1 MADGARNTARTDL
14 AVSTTGVAGPDGGT
28 EKKPVGLVYIACA
41 TDGGTQVEEHRFGD
55 LGRDA
60 VRAATVEAALRLVLK
75 VLESEE
81 VD

>member
-1 MADGARNTARTDL
+1 
-14 AVSTTGVAGPDGGT
+14 
-28 EKKPVGLVYIACA
+28 
-41 TDGGTQVEEHRFGD
+41 VEEHRFGD